1 MKSKWSARQKEIM
14 YAYFTHGENQYKTAE
29 ELGIGQSSV
38 NKALNTA
45 KYYTYKTALRDASHF
60 LIQDIEEDE

>member
-1 MKSKWSARQKEIM
+1 M